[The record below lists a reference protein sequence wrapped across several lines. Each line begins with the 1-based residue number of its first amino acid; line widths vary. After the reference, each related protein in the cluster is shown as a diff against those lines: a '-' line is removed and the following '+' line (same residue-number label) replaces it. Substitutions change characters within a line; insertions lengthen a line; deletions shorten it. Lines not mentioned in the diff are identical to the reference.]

1 MGVQSG
7 RSRWLCGLL
16 LSVFVTVAGVTPA
29 VADTN
34 LTIGEP
40 AIVSHTDGLGV
51 NVRDA
56 AGFRAQILR
65 TLPESSS
72 VQVIDGP
79 SPAPDGSAWYN
90 VDVDG
95 THGWIHSDYL
105 DRAGQITTATY
116 MATSTGDQ
124 IAATAT
130 KYLGAPYVWGGTTAA
145 GFDCSGFVFAVVN
158 EVFGGAFPRTLDG
171 QLAGGSPAD
180 PNSLQPGDLV
190 FFQNTYQAGLSHTG
204 IYVGNG
210 QFAHAA
216 NGSTG
221 VILSNLTDSY
231 WGPRFLAARR
241 IG

>member
-1 MGVQSG
+1 MGVRRGQ
-7 RSRWLCGLL
+7 SRWLCGLL
-16 LSVFVTVAGVTPA
+16 LSVFFMVLWATPA
-29 VADTN
+29 SADTN
-34 LTIGEP
+34 LTIGGP

-56 AGFRAQILR
+56 VGYEAQILR

-72 VQVIDGP
+72 VQVIAGP
-79 SPAPDGSAWYN
+79 SPAPDGSAWYH
-90 VDVDG
+90 VDADG
-95 THGWIHSDYL
+95 IHGWIHSDYL
-105 DRAGQITTATY
+105 AQADQTTTV
-116 MATSTGDQ
+116 TSTGKQ

-145 GFDCSGFVFAVVN
+145 GFDCSGFVYAVVN
-158 EVFGGAFPRTLDG
+158 EVMGGGFPRTMDG
-171 QLAGGSPAD
+171 QVASGSPVD

-190 FFQNTYQAGLSHTG
+190 FFQNTYKAGLSHAG
-204 IYVGNG
+204 IYVGDG

-216 NGSTG
+216 NESTG
-221 VILSNLTDSY
+221 VMLSNLTDSY